1 VLSVSAEWLVTPQ
14 LVSEGLVSFRRLDRD
29 WLCLYSS
36 LIDRSCIRSWL
47 CLLSWVVFNHSLNQ
61 SINQS
66 MNQSITRYSNCVV
79 RCQHYWMG
87 NNVAMGFSQSFSRL
101 ISQPVSQSVSH
112 CPSVGRCANRTVGWP
127 SIGRCTNRIVGVVSC
142 QSLVVSCRSSA
153 LWWLSIVGRWSKCY
167 HLTMWRLLF
176 LYHHC
181 QLFNVLTLG
190 EFVIVSI
197 IYVKKWSTWF
207 MNVVY
212 VVS

>member
-1 VLSVSAEWLVTPQ
+1 VLSVGAEWLVTPQ

-29 WLCLYSS
+29 WLCLYSL

-79 RCQHYWMG
+79 RCQHHWMG

-101 ISQPVSQSVSH
+101 ISQPVSQSVLVLQLVGVQTGL
-112 CPSVGRCANRTVGWP
+112 SVGLQSVGV
-127 SIGRCTNRIVGVVSC
+127 NRIVGVVSC

-153 LWWLSIVGRWSKCY
+153 LWWLSIVSRWPK
-167 HLTMWRLLF
+167 LLS
-176 LYHHC
+176 
-181 QLFNVLTLG
+181 LG
-190 EFVIVSI
+190 HVKIVIPLSSLSAV
-197 IYVKKWSTWF
+197 
-207 MNVVY
+207 
-212 VVS
+212 